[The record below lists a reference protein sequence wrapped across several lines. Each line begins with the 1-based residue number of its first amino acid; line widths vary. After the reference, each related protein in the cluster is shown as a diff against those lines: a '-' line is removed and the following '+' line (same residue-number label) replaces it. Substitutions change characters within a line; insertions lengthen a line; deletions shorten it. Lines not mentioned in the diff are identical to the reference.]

1 MKYTYDITVR
11 CKNREERDMVL
22 EMIDKGTLDTYFDT
36 ETLIDKGIVKYKDS
50 NVYFSESENGVK
62 VRYSE
67 AEIN

>member
-11 CKNREERDMVL
+11 CNSKEDRDMVL

-50 NVYFSESENGVK
+50 NVFFSESENGST